1 MTKITNT
8 WFQCA
13 LCPVEGDTYYLLTRD
28 GKEIKVCETCYK
40 RLTEVENNASNYTD
54 NQRQSNI
61 HDG

>member
-28 GKEIKVCETCYK
+28 GKEIKVCEICYK
-40 RLTEVENNASNYTD
+40 RLTKIKGNNRGINAKNEN
-54 NQRQSNI
+54 
-61 HDG
+61 